1 MDVEGAV
8 PTEVGREAERAADVL
23 RRLGTTVAPPWH
35 TAYHTRFLERY
46 GTGQVVPVLD
56 LLNPDRGLGL
66 PRDDDSAE
74 ARPRRGDRLLG
85 ELLVSA
91 VRDRRA
97 EVVLDAALIE
107 ALANGAPEPPASME
121 LCVEL
126 LTRDWD
132 SLNANDFLLAIGEYP
147 GLSAVGTS
155 VGRFAHLFPE
165 HREELHRLVRT
176 GVPTER
182 AAQLAFRTR
191 VPRSANVT
199 SVPQWLPRRIPI
211 GCGPATTPATDL
223 ALADLAVGATTERL
237 FLLDASGTPVA
248 PVSYS
253 ALNPRSGHVPPTARF
268 LLELGELDTPRCRPW
283 NWGTFSGAPYAP
295 RVRSGR
301 TILAPARWLPE
312 RHLLDG
318 DRWENDLRE
327 WRDRWDVPAVV
338 RLAMMDHR
346 IEVDLEDPVHR
357 EVFRDELR
365 KTPGLQVQ
373 EAFAG
378 THACEVLIPLYG
390 PPRRDRRPKGFAR
403 PRCDVVHLP
412 GGEWLYAKLYASDA
426 AQRQI
431 LADHLDFSDVDT
443 WFFVRYE
450 DPEPHL
456 RLRFHGRPAELN
468 VRLLPRLNTW
478 AAELRAAGLTSGLTV
493 DTYRPEIERYGAMA
507 EAEAVFH
514 ADSQVAIALL
524 RRSVEMTTAAH
535 SVLDLLLA
543 FRQPD
548 ELLHVL
554 DTLTGVEERR
564 AVARKDADALAE
576 RLEEDEP
583 SFVARRQAVDVYLR
597 ALRSAPIHVG
607 LSLAHMHCNRLFG
620 PDRAKESAVYALL
633 RSGLARSLGRK
644 RHGT

>member
-1 MDVEGAV
+1 
-8 PTEVGREAERAADVL
+8 
-23 RRLGTTVAPPWH
+23 
-35 TAYHTRFLERY
+35 
-46 GTGQVVPVLD
+46 
-56 LLNPDRGLGL
+56 
-66 PRDDDSAE
+66 
-74 ARPRRGDRLLG
+74 
-85 ELLVSA
+85 
-91 VRDRRA
+91 
-97 EVVLDAALIE
+97 
-107 ALANGAPEPPASME
+107 ME

-126 LTRDWD
+126 LTQDWD
-132 SLNANDFLLAIGEYP
+132 TLCTNDFLLAIGEYP

-165 HREELHRLVRT
+165 HREELRRLVVT
-176 GVPTER
+176 GAPTER
-182 AAQLAFRTR
+182 AVQLAFRAR

-223 ALADLAVGATTERL
+223 ALAGLAVGATTERL

-283 NWGTFSGAPYAP
+283 NWGAFCGAPYAP

-301 TILAPARWLPE
+301 TILAPARWLPD

-318 DRWENDLRE
+318 DQWEHDLRA
-327 WRDRWDVPAVV
+327 WCDRWDVPAVV

-346 IEVDLEDPVHR
+346 IEVNLDDPVHR

-390 PPRRDRRPKGFAR
+390 PPRPAQHPLAFAR
-403 PRCDVVHLP
+403 PRSDVVHLP

-431 LADHLDFSDVDT
+431 LADHLDFADVDT

-456 RLRFHGRPAELN
+456 RLRFHGRPEELN
-468 VRLLPRLNTW
+468 AALLPRLNAW

-514 ADSQVAIALL
+514 ADSQLAIGLV
-524 RRSVEMTTAAH
+524 RRSVDVTTAAH
-535 SVLDLLLA
+535 SVLDLLLP
-543 FRQPD
+543 FGRP
-548 ELLHVL
+548 EKLLEVL

-576 RLEEDEP
+576 RMDDDEP
-583 SFVARRQAVDVYLR
+583 AFAARREAVGAYLR
-597 ALRSAPIHVG
+597 ALGSAPIQVG

-620 PDRAKESAVYALL
+620 PDRAKERAVYALL
-633 RSGLARSLGRK
+633 RCGLARNLGRK
-644 RHGT
+644 RHGK